1 MGTAARRRWGVLL
14 AVHARLRPLGAWMEA
29 VMGRRTWDMVDLLEL
44 FLHWGPAGLRCRCR
58 SATVWD
64 WIGNGPEIFGPGG
77 RRRYLSRWCRW

>member
-1 MGTAARRRWGVLL
+1 
-14 AVHARLRPLGAWMEA
+14 
-29 VMGRRTWDMVDLLEL
+29 MVDLLEL
-44 FLHWGPAGLRCRCR
+44 FLHWGPAGLRCRRR